1 MRELHVFRVKKK
13 ETELFRRQKPGKATD
28 NTVEQIR
35 LTLSAGAADEQ
46 MRHSYKVD
54 DQFLILRSHAE
65 INRQQHPLL
74 IFRIEGFR
82 PNVAKYTSS
91 CRPSESASDPSESAS
106 DANSFAIE

>member
-1 MRELHVFRVKKK
+1 MRELHAFRVKEK

-65 INRQQHPLL
+65 VERQQHPLL
-74 IFRIEGFR
+74 LFRVEGFR
-82 PNVAKYTSS
+82 PHVGEIHQLV
-91 CRPSESASDPSESAS
+91 PSVRIRQGFYFCCDVM
-106 DANSFAIE
+106 